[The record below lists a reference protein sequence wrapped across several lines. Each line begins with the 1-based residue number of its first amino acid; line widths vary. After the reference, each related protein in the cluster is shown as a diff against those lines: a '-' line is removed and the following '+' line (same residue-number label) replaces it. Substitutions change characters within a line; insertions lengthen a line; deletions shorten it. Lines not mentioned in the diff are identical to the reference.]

1 METHDN
7 FAILAPVIQLSF
19 AAVFCWLQKTGFR
32 SAWRWGLAYGLS
44 ALAALLYLPPLD
56 PAVQTVLSDACYLV
70 SYTMFG
76 EAILA
81 RHGQPL
87 RRIARTAVLLAFLA
101 LDLVA
106 VTVFDSLALS
116 VLAIDMGVG
125 VLLGFG
131 LLAWHQMRSGVDI
144 MLGLCAVLSVL
155 INIAT
160 ALIYGLVLPTQV
172 EVAQIFVT
180 EYAYI
185 MQLTGSVF
193 GIWFGLSALSTYAH
207 DSMVT
212 YREAADRDPLSG
224 LLNRRGFDALT
235 KSLLKKGQ
243 GGALLTVDI
252 DHFKQINDRYGHD
265 AGDLVLIGLADI
277 LRSTLPDK
285 AIIARFGGEEFV
297 VVLPK
302 GSMSEGGALAHAI
315 RVTCASH
322 DWRSAGIDRQVTV
335 CVGVAE
341 ADLDE
346 ETWRPAFNRA
356 DAALY
361 AAKEAGRN
369 QVMFSRNDLLQPISR
384 SAA

>member
-19 AAVFCWLQKTGFR
+19 AAVFCWLQKAGFR

-56 PAVQTVLSDACYLV
+56 PAVQTVISDACYLV

-87 RRIARTAVLLAFLA
+87 RRIARTAVLLAFVA

-106 VTVFDSLALS
+106 VAVFDSLALS

-144 MLGLCAVLSVL
+144 MLGLCALLSVL

-160 ALIYGLVLPTQV
+160 ALIYGLVVPTQV

-193 GIWFGLSALSTYAH
+193 GIWFGLSALATYAH

-235 KSLLKKGQ
+235 KSLLKRGQ

-277 LRSTLPDK
+277 LRSTLPDT

-297 VVLPK
+297 VVLPQS
-302 GSMSEGGALAHAI
+302 SMSEGGALAHAI

-322 DWRSAGIDRQVTV
+322 DWRPAGIDRQVTV

-341 ADLDE
+341 AGPDD